1 MNKRI
6 FRIASLLLV
15 TTLLISVFAVG
26 SFALEWDGD
35 SVGGGGNG
43 TDAGKV
49 GYAIR
54 TLGDNVIGYRFS
66 LVDIYGNNK
75 VSKVIDVFQDRYHGD
90 NGYNSLYK
98 FVPKCNKRQLIDSQD
113 GAFTTENNK
122 INCYKEADMGFA
134 TALPSPDGMGEW
146 QNNMERL
153 KEKLY
158 DGTVT
163 RSDITRITRRL
174 GDAIGKVYG
183 WSFPSPG
190 RSQDLSR

>member
-75 VSKVIDVFQDRYHGD
+75 VSKVIDVFQDRYHGN

-146 QNNMERL
+146 QNN
-153 KEKLY
+153 
-158 DGTVT
+158 
-163 RSDITRITRRL
+163 ITNLNKVLNTLGAGSIDTLDL
-174 GDAIGKVYG
+174 GDKLLVEPIYDKIGRAHV
-183 WSFPSPG
+183 
-190 RSQDLSR
+190 

>member
-75 VSKVIDVFQDRYHGD
+75 VSKVIDVFQDRYHGN

-122 INCYKEADMGFA
+122 INC
-134 TALPSPDGMGEW
+134 
-146 QNNMERL
+146 
-153 KEKLY
+153 
-158 DGTVT
+158 
-163 RSDITRITRRL
+163 
-174 GDAIGKVYG
+174 
-183 WSFPSPG
+183 
-190 RSQDLSR
+190 

>member
-75 VSKVIDVFQDRYHGD
+75 VSKVIDVFQDRYHGN

-98 FVPKCNKRQLIDSQD
+98 S
-113 GAFTTENNK
+113 
-122 INCYKEADMGFA
+122 
-134 TALPSPDGMGEW
+134 
-146 QNNMERL
+146 
-153 KEKLY
+153 
-158 DGTVT
+158 
-163 RSDITRITRRL
+163 
-174 GDAIGKVYG
+174 
-183 WSFPSPG
+183 
-190 RSQDLSR
+190 